1 MRMSIII
8 KLHTTTKVMK
18 NLVSSLRR
26 KSLHLLRSLLLNS
39 FQLLNLRMVTIM
51 NNMEKFIPERNWKT
65 PTLISF
71 LERLKNR
78 GFLTAEKS
86 GREYVYTPLVD
97 RNEYVAEL
105 SRSFFERVHGGSVA
119 SLMEAVF
126 SSREFGAREAEE
138 LLGWLETRARGGHGQ
153 SEIL

>member
-1 MRMSIII
+1 MDEE
-8 KLHTTTKVMK
+8 KTTEQKSARLPDAELEVM
-18 NLVSSLRR
+18 LAVWRCDPP
-26 KSLHLLRSLLLNS
+26 
-39 FQLLNLRMVTIM
+39 VTTARLARLIG
-51 NNMEKFIPERNWKT
+51 PERNWKT

-78 GFLTAEKS
+78 GFLSAEKS
-86 GREYVYTPLVD
+86 GREYVYTPLAD

-126 SSREFGAREAEE
+126 SGREFGAREAEE